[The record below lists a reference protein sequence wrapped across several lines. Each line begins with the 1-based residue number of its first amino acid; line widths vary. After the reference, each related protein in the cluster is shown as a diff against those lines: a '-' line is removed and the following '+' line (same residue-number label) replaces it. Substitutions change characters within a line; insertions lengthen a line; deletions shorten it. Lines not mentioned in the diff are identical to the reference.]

1 MKHLFKERITKM
13 GSLISLITV
22 TAMLALFSLALPEFL
37 ASFYGRVFA
46 VVWASMAIFV
56 FIAHARRMSEGH
68 RRYIPYF
75 SSKVVD
81 ARTTK
86 KREER
91 RSVRFLRG

>member
-1 MKHLFKERITKM
+1 MKQLFKQRMTRM

-22 TAMLALFSLALPEFL
+22 TALLALFSLALPEFL

-46 VVWASMAIFV
+46 VVWASMAILT

-75 SSKVVD
+75 SSRIVD
-81 ARTTK
+81 DRTAK

-91 RSVRFLRG
+91 RAVKLMRG